1 MHSESII
8 KTLDTGQNRFELCHQ
23 VFKAIRKLHKPSDRI
38 QDTATDAL
46 KRLAGAAQRVA
57 SIGPENA
64 NDAARLEA
72 GQEEFADVP
81 EAGAPRLELMAGEV
95 LLTVPAPLHQLEQ
108 PSILMPSR

>member
-1 MHSESII
+1 VVVAIGLFREKRSQRTATSLPPPKGSFVHSDSIV

-81 EAGAPRLELMAGEV
+81 EAGAP
-95 LLTVPAPLHQLEQ
+95 
-108 PSILMPSR
+108 